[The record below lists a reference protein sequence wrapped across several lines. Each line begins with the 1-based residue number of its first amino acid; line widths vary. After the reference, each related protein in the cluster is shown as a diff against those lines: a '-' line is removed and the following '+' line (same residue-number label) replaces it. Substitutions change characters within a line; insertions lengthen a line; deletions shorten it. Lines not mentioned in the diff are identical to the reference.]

1 MLVKADV
8 IWQNPQKNVLVGNH
22 LDTLFLF
29 IASMGDVNRITH
41 NRRKDFGQGSSRQKV
56 DLEEKKLL
64 GRATALK
71 LCIFSL
77 QFMQPQVDEEIKCM
91 EDNENCHAWKTI
103 LVVKIKAVVVGVFKR
118 FLANTVK

>member
-1 MLVKADV
+1 MLVKVNV
-8 IWQNPQKNVLVGNH
+8 IWQNPQKIVLVGNH

-29 IASMGDVNRITH
+29 ILSVEDVNRITH

-56 DLEEKKLL
+56 DLEEKKSSSHCFKWQTKLL

-77 QFMQPQVDEEIKCM
+77 QSMQPRVDEEIECI
-91 EDNENCHAWKTI
+91 EDDGNCHARKTI
-103 LVVKIKAVVVGVFKR
+103 S
-118 FLANTVK
+118 